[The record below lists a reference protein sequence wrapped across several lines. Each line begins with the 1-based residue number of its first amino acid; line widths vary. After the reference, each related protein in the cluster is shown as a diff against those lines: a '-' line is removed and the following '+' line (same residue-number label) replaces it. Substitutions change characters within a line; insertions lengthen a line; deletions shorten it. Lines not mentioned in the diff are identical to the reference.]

1 MSTKLK
7 LAFSS
12 AGYLL
17 VSWHCARFHDGAS
30 HVAPELHGTVA
41 AALIADA
48 PQRAFVAPE
57 ATVLD
62 AAAPSP
68 ASSDA
73 SVANAP
79 TAAPSPAPSPA
90 PRRVS
95 PSVIETP
102 AAFQAALDDAVA
114 GRSVEFVAGRE
125 ELSPAGRAV
134 LDDVAAT
141 LLAVPRWRVEVQGH
155 TDNTCGAVE
164 CRERGARRAALVAQR
179 LSDLGVPLRRL
190 IVLGFGASRPVADNA
205 TEEGRRRNRRI
216 RFFVRARP

>member
-62 AAAPSP
+62 AAAPPP

-79 TAAPSPAPSPA
+79 TAASSPA

-102 AAFQAALDDAVA
+102 AAFQAALDAAVA

-141 LLAVPRWRVEVQGH
+141 LLDVPRWRVEVQGH